1 LSSSSFSVF
10 LFLFLF
16 VHHESRPSF
25 LITLPPYAAGTLG
38 RLLSRN
44 RATSSGDGER
54 LLEAASPYTERHRPR
69 PARVY
74 SMGQKNPLSFMRIS
88 LVLEVRSCWP
98 EFMVVSTFKV
108 LQVSGQYKKYAS
120 VQWVSGREGSLLFHK
135 TGFKILQKQN
145 GRPCSIQNIAMST
158 TNNLSN
164 SI

>member
-54 LLEAASPYTERHRPR
+54 LLEAASPYTERRRPR
-69 PARVY
+69 RAGVY
-74 SMGQKNPLSFMRIS
+74 CMGQKNPLSFMRIS

-120 VQWVSGREGSLLFHK
+120 VHCYFTKQVLKSYKNKMVGPVRYR
-135 TGFKILQKQN
+135 TLQCQQQ
-145 GRPCSIQNIAMST
+145 II
-158 TNNLSN
+158 
-164 SI
+164 